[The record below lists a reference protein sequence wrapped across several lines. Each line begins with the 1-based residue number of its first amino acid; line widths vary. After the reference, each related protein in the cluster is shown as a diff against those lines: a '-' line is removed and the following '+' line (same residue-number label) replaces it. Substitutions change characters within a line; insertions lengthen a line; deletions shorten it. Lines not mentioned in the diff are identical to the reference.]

1 MCHISVLNVSG
12 RWHVIN
18 VIDIGEESGGS
29 KILTLLT
36 VQQTYTTDV
45 TTKYYNIKCDTLLI
59 MIVMIHMYRQ
69 ESHQNLKILYV

>member
-12 RWHVIN
+12 WWQVIN

-36 VQQTYTTDV
+36 VQQTSTTDV
-45 TTKYYNIKCDTLLI
+45 TTKYYSIISVT
-59 MIVMIHMYRQ
+59 HF
-69 ESHQNLKILYV
+69 

>member
-36 VQQTYTTDV
+36 VQQTSTTDV
-45 TTKYYNIKCDTLLI
+45 TTKYNSIKCDTLLI
-59 MIVMIHMYRQ
+59 MIHMYRQ
-69 ESHQNLKILYV
+69 ESHQNLNLKILHV